1 MRNVRISIGKEAR
14 RATISRLTHVRPYQA
29 AWIVNVESFR
39 REIRGDAVDKIFESQ
54 GDLTGRGA
62 ATNAGGAGEDWRAPS
77 CRLPA
82 AGFCLNSLAAT
93 SGFEF
98 RATIA
103 CLLCNSLQKH
113 QPLNQPVARLYVAWA
128 ERFGNFEIATEGAP
142 EVVPYLCGSLKFP
155 AFTREGEGA
164 KMLSR
169 VPGDI
174 RGHGGPA
181 QYLRVPAPGAD
192 PQRRCAIRTGSTPH
206 LKMKE
211 PRAAGS
217 FTSAVSAPQSRLWI
231 RRSLAGNHWPQ
242 A

>member
-1 MRNVRISIGKEAR
+1 MLAEPERIGE
-14 RATISRLTHVRPYQA
+14 PQA
-29 AWIVNVESFR
+29 ADCR
-39 REIRGDAVDKIFESQ
+39 RLVSA
-54 GDLTGRGA
+54 
-62 ATNAGGAGEDWRAPS
+62 
-77 CRLPA
+77 
-82 AGFCLNSLAAT
+82 LNSLAAT

-192 PQRRCAIRTGSTPH
+192 PQQRCAIRTGSTPH

-217 FTSAVSAPQSRLWI
+217 FTSAVSAPRSRLWI